1 MWVLIFLIALVLGA
15 SWAFDLASGI
25 AGLLQV
31 IVILIFSVA
40 GLMLAFVIIMW
51 IINQFRNIK

>member
-31 IVILIFSVA
+31 IVTLIFSVA